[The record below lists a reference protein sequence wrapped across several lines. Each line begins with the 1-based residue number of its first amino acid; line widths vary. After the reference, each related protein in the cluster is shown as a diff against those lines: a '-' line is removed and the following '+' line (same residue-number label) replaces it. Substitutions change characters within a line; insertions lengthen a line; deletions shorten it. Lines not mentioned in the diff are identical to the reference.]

1 MGSLGLKTSL
11 GQFRP
16 KGFGKGLIKPL
27 VENPN
32 TNFQKEKPHYLK
44 NHEMNPIKSWNFKT
58 CLDLKTCCL
67 ETTFGPLG
75 PRRRIQS

>member
-44 NHEMNPIKSWNFKT
+44 NHEMNPIKS
-58 CLDLKTCCL
+58 
-67 ETTFGPLG
+67 
-75 PRRRIQS
+75 